1 MADLYARIVLRLIGP
16 ALALRERGLYEAA
29 QGPCVSAVSDDLLR
43 SAGFVPTK
51 DGGDATESGAEL
63 PSGPSPLS
71 PSAAVAAI
79 LAKDAQKAAHDARV
93 AVQRA
98 EEAHS
103 HLNAQWDAVR
113 EVLGNRFATADHR
126 QAEPASDRVTVRDLE
141 QAGVFAGLETA
152 HRDRPEGGESS
163 GPPAI
168 SIPCWFPRPLPAAC
182 LPTLLRWIRRLLNPS
197 RAGASK

>member
-16 ALALRERGLYEAA
+16 ALALRERGLAERLEGLSEAA
-29 QGPCVSAVSDDLLR
+29 QGPCVNAVADELLK
-43 SAGFVPTK
+43 SAGFGDPTPTK

-79 LAKDAQKAAHDARV
+79 LAEDAQKAAHDARV

-103 HLNAQWDAVR
+103 HLNAQRDVVLKVLATPLNARAADALAAANKGQVIRTPVAPAAALAALSGWLGAAGKTILASLSTWR
-113 EVLGNRFATADHR
+113 EPR
-126 QAEPASDRVTVRDLE
+126 ASR
-141 QAGVFAGLETA
+141 
-152 HRDRPEGGESS
+152 SS
-163 GPPAI
+163 G
-168 SIPCWFPRPLPAAC
+168 R
-182 LPTLLRWIRRLLNPS
+182 NP
-197 RAGASK
+197 K

>member
-16 ALALRERGLYEAA
+16 ALALRERGLAERLEGLSEAA
-29 QGPCVSAVSDDLLR
+29 QGPCVNAVADELLK
-43 SAGFVPTK
+43 SAGFGDPTPPK

-79 LAKDAQKAAHDARV
+79 LAEDAQKAAHDARV

-103 HLNAQWDAVR
+103 HLNAQRDVVLKVLATPLNARAADALAAANKGQVIRTPVAPAAALAALSGWLGAAGKTILASLSTWR
-113 EVLGNRFATADHR
+113 EPR
-126 QAEPASDRVTVRDLE
+126 ASR
-141 QAGVFAGLETA
+141 
-152 HRDRPEGGESS
+152 SS
-163 GPPAI
+163 G
-168 SIPCWFPRPLPAAC
+168 R
-182 LPTLLRWIRRLLNPS
+182 NP
-197 RAGASK
+197 K

>member
-16 ALALRERGLYEAA
+16 ALALRERGLAERLEGLYKAA

-43 SAGFVPTK
+43 SAGFVPPK

-71 PSAAVAAI
+71 PSAAVAAF
-79 LAKDAQKAAHDARV
+79 LAEDAQKAAHDARA

-103 HLNAQWDAVR
+103 HLNAQWDVALKVLVTPLSPAV
-113 EVLGNRFATADHR
+113 
-126 QAEPASDRVTVRDLE
+126 S
-141 QAGVFAGLETA
+141 
-152 HRDRPEGGESS
+152 ESS
-163 GPPAI
+163 N
-168 SIPCWFPRPLPAAC
+168 PAASSSSETPSGC
-182 LPTLLRWIRRLLNPS
+182 CEGCSQAALATGQPVALPSEQPD
-197 RAGASK
+197 RAVVSTRTTPGAWS